1 MARQETIQITLDEGT
16 MLLIAEILRQ
26 ERGQMKRDYYAAEA
40 AALNALK
47 HLSDTDN
54 DEGEIHG

>member
-1 MARQETIQITLDEGT
+1 MAEQETIQITLDEGT

-26 ERGQMKRDYYAAEA
+26 ERGQMKRDYGAAEA
-40 AALNALK
+40 AALDALK

-54 DEGEIHG
+54 DKGENHG